1 MLKNIGFMAGATAL
15 VLFIVI
21 LRTFLFGITA
31 LIIGLFFSAPITGF
45 FEQMGFNVTMWQLG
59 LVGGFVSG
67 FFVQP
72 NTQDKK

>member
-1 MLKNIGFMAGATAL
+1 MLKNLGFMAGATAL

-21 LRTFLFGITA
+21 LRTLLFGITA
-31 LIIGLFFSAPITGF
+31 MIIGLFFSTPIVGF

-72 NTQDKK
+72 NIQEKK